1 MFFAKTILSRG
12 ELEIGSGP
20 RKSSIWALS
29 ALSLSNRGLCGTAL
43 APAADVDAIGDGDA
57 VVARVRMLLETAR
70 RCVHIKSDAQRERL
84 SGNGQ

>member
-12 ELEIGSGP
+12 ELEVGSGP

-29 ALSLSNRGLCGTAL
+29 ALSFSNRGLCGTA
-43 APAADVDAIGDGDA
+43 AADVDAIGDGDA

-70 RCVHIKSDAQRERL
+70 RWVHEDNIQRERL
-84 SGNGQ
+84 ERDRQ